1 MNKFVGLG
9 FVLLLLPIIAHESFG
24 YLGGDMIEQNSF
36 SLSFDNL
43 KTTSDIITINESD
56 KTENLKRY
64 IIFGHGSLND
74 LHSLTNGVSNSI
86 SSSNGFFSI
95 VTMPENNISHL
106 ESAGLH
112 IMEDFQLDFHS
123 KYIEYNPHSKISEI
137 GNLANSVQVHD
148 LYNVTGKGV
157 TIAVLD
163 TGVDFSNKDMQH
175 AVARDTENKPIMLD
189 ADGQG
194 IILTNSTF
202 AANID
207 KYGTIKNFTSY
218 KAAGLNT
225 TSSVYVKSGNDGVFL
240 NLKQSGNGTS
250 LLLSLIHI

>member
-24 YLGGDMIEQNSF
+24 YLGGDIIEQNSL

-106 ESAGLH
+106 E
-112 IMEDFQLDFHS
+112 
-123 KYIEYNPHSKISEI
+123 
-137 GNLANSVQVHD
+137 
-148 LYNVTGKGV
+148 
-157 TIAVLD
+157 
-163 TGVDFSNKDMQH
+163 
-175 AVARDTENKPIMLD
+175 
-189 ADGQG
+189 
-194 IILTNSTF
+194 
-202 AANID
+202 
-207 KYGTIKNFTSY
+207 
-218 KAAGLNT
+218 
-225 TSSVYVKSGNDGVFL
+225 
-240 NLKQSGNGTS
+240 
-250 LLLSLIHI
+250 

>member
-1 MNKFVGLG
+1 M
-9 FVLLLLPIIAHESFG
+9 
-24 YLGGDMIEQNSF
+24 
-36 SLSFDNL
+36 
-43 KTTSDIITINESD
+43 
-56 KTENLKRY
+56 KRY
-64 IIFGHGSLND
+64 IVFGHGSVND
-74 LHSLTNGVSNSI
+74 LHSLTSGVSSSI

-95 VTMPENNISHL
+95 VTMPENKISHF

-123 KYIEYNPHSKISEI
+123 KYTEYDPHSKISEL
-137 GNLANSVQVHD
+137 GNLANSKRVHD

-163 TGVDFSNKDMQH
+163 TGVDFSNKDMQR
-175 AVARDTENKPIMLD
+175 AVARDTNNIPIMLD

-207 KYGTIKNFTSY
+207 KYGTIKNFTKY
-218 KAAGLNT
+218 KA
-225 TSSVYVKSGNDGVFL
+225 D
-240 NLKQSGNGTS
+240 
-250 LLLSLIHI
+250 

>member
-1 MNKFVGLG
+1 MNKFVELA

-24 YLGGDMIEQNSF
+24 YLGGDMIDQNSF
-36 SLSFDNL
+36 SLGFDNL

-74 LHSLTNGVSNSI
+74 LHSLTSGVSNSI

-123 KYIEYNPHSKISEI
+123 KYTEYNPHSKISEI

-157 TIAVLD
+157 TCLLY
-163 TGVDFSNKDMQH
+163 TSPSP
-175 AVARDTENKPIMLD
+175 RD
-189 ADGQG
+189 
-194 IILTNSTF
+194 
-202 AANID
+202 
-207 KYGTIKNFTSY
+207 
-218 KAAGLNT
+218 
-225 TSSVYVKSGNDGVFL
+225 
-240 NLKQSGNGTS
+240 
-250 LLLSLIHI
+250 